1 LSFVKGNLVERDRA
15 RPTSPPCI
23 RFLDAASSDQFAFDK
38 NTRPLQRATARARAG
53 ETIAPMIWRKT
64 MNSIKTIAVAGLLAM
79 MAAAPAFAQEAI
91 QEPGAFAF
99 FYPNLDVLNGGAP
112 TPAYRMEGLP
122 PSVMQSY
129 NERESGLAGPDVW
142 HHRVH
147 HASSTMHDGRW
158 HG

>member
-1 LSFVKGNLVERDRA
+1 
-15 RPTSPPCI
+15 
-23 RFLDAASSDQFAFDK
+23 
-38 NTRPLQRATARARAG
+38 
-53 ETIAPMIWRKT
+53 

-112 TPAYRMEGLP
+112 TPAYWMEGLP

-142 HHRVH
+142 HNRRIH
-147 HASSTMHDGRW
+147 HASSSMHDGRW

>member
-1 LSFVKGNLVERDRA
+1 
-15 RPTSPPCI
+15 
-23 RFLDAASSDQFAFDK
+23 
-38 NTRPLQRATARARAG
+38 
-53 ETIAPMIWRKT
+53 
-64 MNSIKTIAVAGLLAM
+64 MNSIRTIAVAGLLSM

-99 FYPNLDVLNGGAP
+99 YYPNLDVLNGGAP

-129 NERESGLAGPDVW
+129 NERESGIVGPIVR
-142 HHRVH
+142 HYGRVH
-147 HASSTMHDGRW
+147 HASRTEHGGRR

>member
-1 LSFVKGNLVERDRA
+1 M
-15 RPTSPPCI
+15 T
-23 RFLDAASSDQFAFDK
+23 
-38 NTRPLQRATARARAG
+38 
-53 ETIAPMIWRKT
+53 
-64 MNSIKTIAVAGLLAM
+64 SIKAIAVAGLLSL

-91 QEPGAFAF
+91 QEPGSFAF

-129 NERESGLAGPDVW
+129 NERESGIAGPDVSP
-142 HHRVH
+142 HRRVH
-147 HASSTMHDGRW
+147 HASGNMHDGRR